1 MRSEVGG
8 RRSEVGGQRSD
19 VRGQRSEERSGCPA
33 SGVSRR
39 DMTRIARRFNA
50 GKTVNDK
57 ESPEGT
63 TEQNETGIGV
73 SAVPSG
79 LQSVRIVFP
88 ALKRR
93 AIFAVS
99 LRDAEAN
106 PTCGYEIRIERHPKQ
121 TALAFR
127 AGNIEIRR

>member
-8 RRSEVGGQRSD
+8 RRSEVGGQRS
-19 VRGQRSEERSGCPA
+19 EERSGA
-33 SGVSRR
+33 RLRGVSRR

-50 GKTVNDK
+50 GKTVDDK

-63 TEQNETGIGV
+63 TEQNGTGLGV

-79 LQSVRIVFP
+79 LQSVQIVFP

-99 LRDAEAN
+99 LRDEEAN
-106 PTCGYEIRIERHPKQ
+106 PTGCYEIRMERHP
-121 TALAFR
+121 TSDLR
-127 AGNIEIRR
+127 SLTSDLWLGSL